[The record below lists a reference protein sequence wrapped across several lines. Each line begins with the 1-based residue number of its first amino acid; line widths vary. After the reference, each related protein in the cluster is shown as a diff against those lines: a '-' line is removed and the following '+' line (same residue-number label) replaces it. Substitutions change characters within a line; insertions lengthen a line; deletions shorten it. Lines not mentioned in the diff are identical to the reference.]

1 MVANVGDIWGI
12 LKTLQSTKRP
22 YRTHALPHD
31 GLGDDER
38 VYGDFK
44 NDHIKIEQDSIPWGK
59 NALYDHQGHIIP
71 QNLIR
76 TLLDSIYYEM
86 AVVRDFWITVENKK
100 WEHED
105 VLVCIQRLWDDSGL
119 EHFKPLR
126 ECCWA
131 DTANPMGSKVI
142 SGEFMNT
149 LNNYKANHMNQNFM
163 YGLFQNVFSL
173 IIWNPGNICRAPSD
187 DKRNG
192 VPGNTIDEEVIEH
205 LMAENSISSAHLKK
219 ACDHIKTRSTS
230 EFLKTWKCIQGD
242 YVNNKVGYFK
252 FPWKHFILN
261 QHTVMLRPSKAERW
275 RLGIY

>member
-1 MVANVGDIWGI
+1 MKGNSIMVANVGDIWGI

-131 DTANPMGSKVI
+131 DTAN
-142 SGEFMNT
+142 
-149 LNNYKANHMNQNFM
+149 
-163 YGLFQNVFSL
+163 
-173 IIWNPGNICRAPSD
+173 
-187 DKRNG
+187 
-192 VPGNTIDEEVIEH
+192 
-205 LMAENSISSAHLKK
+205 SISSAHLKK

-252 FPWKHFILN
+252 FPWKPFMLN